1 MIEVAGNYCLS
12 GPANLIWISHG
23 SHMALSLEPEHVSDS
38 PRSGKDIAG

>member
-23 SHMALSLEPEHVSDS
+23 SRMALRLKPGHVSES
-38 PRSGKDIAG
+38 LRSGKDIAG